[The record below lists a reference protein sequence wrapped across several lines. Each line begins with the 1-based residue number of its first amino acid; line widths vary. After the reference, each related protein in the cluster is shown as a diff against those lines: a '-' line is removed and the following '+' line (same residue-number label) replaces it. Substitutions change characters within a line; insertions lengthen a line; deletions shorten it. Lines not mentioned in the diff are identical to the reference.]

1 MFVQGQTHRKP
12 GPPMRNFDQHELMER
27 DREIAEHYAIHTT
40 LNDHSLAPKPEDA
53 KRIGSKRTSPIDP
66 V

>member
-1 MFVQGQTHRKP
+1 MQGQTHRKP

-27 DREIAEHYAIHTT
+27 DREIAEHHAIHTT
-40 LNDHSLAPKPEDA
+40 VNDHTLVPTREDA
-53 KRIGSKRTSPIDP
+53 ERIGRKRTSPIDP